1 MISITDG
8 QIYLQP
14 DLFFAGQRPAMN
26 VGISVSRVGGNA
38 QVPAMKKVAG
48 GLRLDL
54 ASFRE
59 LEAFA
64 QLGTDVDAAT
74 QARLDR
80 GYRMTELLKQG
91 LYNPM
96 PVIDQVLSIYAG
108 TRGHLDKVPDQGR
121 ACLGERIPAIRREQK
136 QALYKKLEETKK
148 LDDAAFAEIDARD
161 RGVPED
167 FCGSEKTIERPMA
180 KAKALDRR
188 RKSIRS
194 IRKITR
200 TMELI
205 STARFRKAMDR
216 AVAAS
221 AYTKRIIAL
230 VGHLTTAGLEVKH
243 PLLEAHADTSK
254 AVLLVLSA
262 NRGLCGGYNGSVL
275 RLGLNQLKQL
285 QAALPDVRLEVSGK
299 RGISAFRFRKID
311 IAERFTQFDDKPTF
325 AEVEVLA
332 NRYLEWYQSGRLD
345 RLDVVYTKF
354 ESLGRQYAVAETLLP
369 LAQLGRRGR
378 RRESTTGVHVQYEF
392 LPSAAS
398 IVDEVVPASFK
409 VKLFKCFLDAAV
421 SEQIARRVAMK
432 NATENAETM
441 IGSLSIAY
449 NRARQGQITGEL
461 LEIIGGA
468 EALNK

>member
-1 MISITDG
+1 
-8 QIYLQP
+8 
-14 DLFFAGQRPAMN
+14 
-26 VGISVSRVGGNA
+26 
-38 QVPAMKKVAG
+38 
-48 GLRLDL
+48 
-54 ASFRE
+54 
-59 LEAFA
+59 
-64 QLGTDVDAAT
+64 
-74 QARLDR
+74 
-80 GYRMTELLKQG
+80 
-91 LYNPM
+91 
-96 PVIDQVLSIYAG
+96 
-108 TRGHLDKVPDQGR
+108 
-121 ACLGERIPAIRREQK
+121 
-136 QALYKKLEETKK
+136 
-148 LDDAAFAEIDARD
+148 
-161 RGVPED
+161 
-167 FCGSEKTIERPMA
+167 MA
-180 KAKALDRR
+180 KARALDRR

-221 AYTKRIIAL
+221 AYTKRITAL
-230 VGHLTTAGLEVKH
+230 VGHLATAGLEFKH
-243 PLLEAHADTSK
+243 PLLEAHAQTSR

-275 RLGLNQLKQL
+275 RQGVHQLKHL
-285 QAALPDVRLEVSGK
+285 QASVPEVQLEVSGK
-299 RGISAFRFRKID
+299 RGISAFRFRKIE
-311 IAERFTQFDDKPTF
+311 ISQRFTQFDDKPTY

-332 NRYLEWYQSGRLD
+332 NRYLESYQSGRID

-354 ESLGRQYAVAETLLP
+354 ESLGRQFAVVETLLP
-369 LAQLGRRGR
+369 LAGLEGGK
-378 RRESTTGVHVQYEF
+378 EAEAAHGDVQTNYEF

-432 NATENAETM
+432 NATENAESM

>member
-1 MISITDG
+1 
-8 QIYLQP
+8 
-14 DLFFAGQRPAMN
+14 
-26 VGISVSRVGGNA
+26 
-38 QVPAMKKVAG
+38 
-48 GLRLDL
+48 
-54 ASFRE
+54 
-59 LEAFA
+59 
-64 QLGTDVDAAT
+64 
-74 QARLDR
+74 
-80 GYRMTELLKQG
+80 
-91 LYNPM
+91 
-96 PVIDQVLSIYAG
+96 
-108 TRGHLDKVPDQGR
+108 
-121 ACLGERIPAIRREQK
+121 
-136 QALYKKLEETKK
+136 
-148 LDDAAFAEIDARD
+148 
-161 RGVPED
+161 
-167 FCGSEKTIERPMA
+167 MA

-221 AYTKRIIAL
+221 AYTKRIITL
-230 VGHLTTAGLEVKH
+230 VGHLSTAGLEVKH
-243 PLLEAHADTSK
+243 PLLEAHADTAK

-262 NRGLCGGYNGSVL
+262 NRGLCGGYNGSIL
-275 RLGLNQLKQL
+275 RHGLSQLKQI
-285 QAALPDVRLEVSGK
+285 QAVAPDVRLEVSGK
-299 RGISAFRFRKID
+299 RGISAFRFRRID

-345 RLDVVYTKF
+345 RLDIIYTKF

-369 LAQLGRRGR
+369 LAQLGG
-378 RRESTTGVHVQYEF
+378 EGENHNGNQAQYEF

-398 IVDEVVPASFK
+398 IVDEIVPASFK

-432 NATENAETM
+432 NATENAESM

>member
-1 MISITDG
+1 
-8 QIYLQP
+8 
-14 DLFFAGQRPAMN
+14 
-26 VGISVSRVGGNA
+26 
-38 QVPAMKKVAG
+38 
-48 GLRLDL
+48 
-54 ASFRE
+54 
-59 LEAFA
+59 
-64 QLGTDVDAAT
+64 
-74 QARLDR
+74 
-80 GYRMTELLKQG
+80 
-91 LYNPM
+91 
-96 PVIDQVLSIYAG
+96 
-108 TRGHLDKVPDQGR
+108 
-121 ACLGERIPAIRREQK
+121 
-136 QALYKKLEETKK
+136 
-148 LDDAAFAEIDARD
+148 
-161 RGVPED
+161 
-167 FCGSEKTIERPMA
+167 MA

-216 AVAAS
+216 AIAAS
-221 AYTKRIIAL
+221 AYTKRITAL

-243 PLLEAHADTSK
+243 PLLEAHEDPSK
-254 AVLLVLSA
+254 SVLLVLSA
-262 NRGLCGGYNGSVL
+262 NRGLCGGYNGNVL
-275 RLGLNQLKQL
+275 RQGLLQLKQL
-285 QAALPDVRLEVSGK
+285 QAAMSDVRLEVSGK

-325 AEVEVLA
+325 AQVEVLA
-332 NRYLEWYQSGRLD
+332 NRYLEAYQAGHLD

-354 ESLGRQYAVAETLLP
+354 ESLGRQYITTETLLP
-369 LAQLGRRGR
+369 LGQLDGAS
-378 RRESTTGVHVQYEF
+378 EDDGVHVQYEF

-432 NATENAETM
+432 NATENAESM

>member
-1 MISITDG
+1 
-8 QIYLQP
+8 
-14 DLFFAGQRPAMN
+14 
-26 VGISVSRVGGNA
+26 
-38 QVPAMKKVAG
+38 
-48 GLRLDL
+48 
-54 ASFRE
+54 
-59 LEAFA
+59 
-64 QLGTDVDAAT
+64 
-74 QARLDR
+74 
-80 GYRMTELLKQG
+80 
-91 LYNPM
+91 
-96 PVIDQVLSIYAG
+96 
-108 TRGHLDKVPDQGR
+108 
-121 ACLGERIPAIRREQK
+121 
-136 QALYKKLEETKK
+136 
-148 LDDAAFAEIDARD
+148 
-161 RGVPED
+161 
-167 FCGSEKTIERPMA
+167 MA

-221 AYTKRIIAL
+221 SYTKRIIAL

-243 PLLEAHADTSK
+243 PLLEAHAETSK

-275 RLGLNQLKQL
+275 RLGMNQLKQL
-285 QAALPDVRLEVSGK
+285 QSTVPDVRLEVSGK

-345 RLDVVYTKF
+345 RLDIIYTKF

-369 LAQLGRRGR
+369 LADLSGEGEHHNGIQ
-378 RRESTTGVHVQYEF
+378 VQYEF

-432 NATENAETM
+432 NATENAESM